1 MADVFIS
8 YSRKDSD
15 FVHRLHDR
23 LAAEGKDVWID
34 WEDIPPVAEWFGE
47 ISAAIEGA
55 DTFIFVLSPESVF
68 NGQNKIILGRGHC
81 ILDLLRLIAYLATL

>member
-1 MADVFIS
+1 MANVFIS

-34 WEDIPPVAEWFGE
+34 WEDIPPVAEWFSE

-55 DTFIFVLSPESVF
+55 DSFIFVLSPET
-68 NGQNKIILGRGHC
+68 GKIRPK
-81 ILDLLRLIAYLATL
+81 LDYFAEDGCLAC